1 MLRKLSRFAQ
11 ALAVLPLVGTGLFSP
26 GSTATAHAQAIP
38 RITSQ
43 VETSPL
49 VSLPGTVHPWARPQ
63 FDRGPAPA
71 NMSGRMLLV
80 LKRSKAQESALQT
93 LLASQQDP
101 HSPNYHKWLTP
112 DEFGKRFGVADSDLQ
127 TVTSY
132 LSAQGMSVGRVYGG
146 HMAIEVGASAAQI
159 KSTFQT
165 EIHAYSVGGKAFY
178 ANSSNPKIPSA
189 LRSVVSGFAALN
201 NFKAAG
207 SSRAGAQATLDTK
220 THTLKPLYTT
230 GTTTNTIYGVS
241 PADLAAQYSIPAATA
256 QGLGGTNVNVG
267 IIGDSDINIS
277 YINNYRTIFGL
288 VANPPVV
295 IVDGNDPGVNGDAYI
310 AYKQIELVGAVAPKA
325 TIYYYT
331 SADTDYD
338 TGMDFAL
345 IRAIADNQVQVLLNG
360 FQSCETAI
368 GSGGMELINLS
379 VEQAA
384 AQGMTVVAAA
394 GNTGSAACEVPGTT
408 GNATSGYAVNG
419 YATSP
424 YLTAV
429 GGTDFYYGIAVAGHA
444 LLDRQLRATNR
455 FRTHPF
461 RSRCGTTAIPTT
473 PTALLGPQWS

>member
-1 MLRKLSRFAQ
+1 MDGTMAMVRKLTRFAQ
-11 ALAVLPLVGTGLFSP
+11 ALAVLPLVSTGLLTL
-26 GSTATAHAQAIP
+26 GSAATAHAQAMP

-49 VSLPGTVHPWARPQ
+49 VSLSGAVHPWARPQ

-71 NMSGRMLLV
+71 NVSGRMLLV
-80 LKRSKAQESALQT
+80 LKRSKEQEAALQT

-146 HMAIEVGASAAQI
+146 HMAIEVGASTAQI

-165 EIHAYSVGGKAFY
+165 EIHAYSVGGKTFY
-178 ANSSNPKIPSA
+178 ANNSNPKIPSA
-189 LRSVVSGFAALN
+189 LRGVVSGFAALN
-201 NFKAAG
+201 NFKVAG
-207 SSRAGAQATLDTK
+207 GSGAGAQATLDSA

-230 GTTTNTIYGVS
+230 GTTTKTYGVS
-241 PADLAAQYSIPAATA
+241 PADLAAQYGIPAVTA
-256 QGLGGTNVNVG
+256 QGLGGTNVIVG

-288 VANPPVV
+288 GTNPPVV

-310 AYKQIELVGAVAPKA
+310 AYKQIELVSAVAPKA

-368 GSGGMELINLS
+368 GSGGMELINQS

-394 GNTGSAACEVPGTT
+394 GNTGAAACEVPGTT

-424 YLTAV
+424 YLTEVGSADSSQVWRGSVAV
-429 GGTDFYYGIAVAGHA
+429 DGIA
-444 LLDRQLRATNR
+444 RSCISSRAR
-455 FRTHPF
+455 YFACR
-461 RSRCGTTAIPTT
+461 
-473 PTALLGPQWS
+473 

>member
-1 MLRKLSRFAQ
+1 M
-11 ALAVLPLVGTGLFSP
+11 
-26 GSTATAHAQAIP
+26 
-38 RITSQ
+38 
-43 VETSPL
+43 
-49 VSLPGTVHPWARPQ
+49 
-63 FDRGPAPA
+63 
-71 NMSGRMLLV
+71 
-80 LKRSKAQESALQT
+80 
-93 LLASQQDP
+93 
-101 HSPNYHKWLTP
+101 
-112 DEFGKRFGVADSDLQ
+112 
-127 TVTSY
+127 
-132 LSAQGMSVGRVYGG
+132 GG
-146 HMAIEVGASAAQI
+146 A
-159 KSTFQT
+159 
-165 EIHAYSVGGKAFY
+165 
-178 ANSSNPKIPSA
+178 
-189 LRSVVSGFAALN
+189 
-201 NFKAAG
+201 
-207 SSRAGAQATLDTK
+207 
-220 THTLKPLYTT
+220 
-230 GTTTNTIYGVS
+230 
-241 PADLAAQYSIPAATA
+241 
-256 QGLGGTNVNVG
+256 NVNVG

-288 VANPPVV
+288 GTNPPVV

-368 GSGGMELINLS
+368 GSGGMELINQS

-429 GGTDFYYGIAVAGHA
+429 GGTDFYYGIALPATNYWTATNTGYKSIQNAPIPEQVWNDSFPNYTNGTAGTSVELAGGGGISTAGVDGISTPQPIPSYQFNNTKARAISSTSRIIPDVSFFAGSGANNTEGYNSTAYLFCMQPSDCQSTGTYSPTQAEPKRRARSLPALSHSPSISSTATSRFRARQREPIA
-444 LLDRQLRATNR
+444 LLITRLNDHRARCANR
-455 FRTHPF
+455 K
-461 RSRCGTTAIPTT
+461 
-473 PTALLGPQWS
+473 

>member
-201 NFKAAG
+201 NFKA
-207 SSRAGAQATLDTK
+207 
-220 THTLKPLYTT
+220 
-230 GTTTNTIYGVS
+230 
-241 PADLAAQYSIPAATA
+241 
-256 QGLGGTNVNVG
+256 
-267 IIGDSDINIS
+267 
-277 YINNYRTIFGL
+277 RTWLRCGH
-288 VANPPVV
+288 P
-295 IVDGNDPGVNGDAYI
+295 
-310 AYKQIELVGAVAPKA
+310 
-325 TIYYYT
+325 
-331 SADTDYD
+331 
-338 TGMDFAL
+338 
-345 IRAIADNQVQVLLNG
+345 
-360 FQSCETAI
+360 
-368 GSGGMELINLS
+368 
-379 VEQAA
+379 
-384 AQGMTVVAAA
+384 
-394 GNTGSAACEVPGTT
+394 GNTGQRDAHDQTALHPKLRQH
-408 GNATSGYAVNG
+408 
-419 YATSP
+419 
-424 YLTAV
+424 YLRS
-429 GGTDFYYGIAVAGHA
+429 VAG
-444 LLDRQLRATNR
+444 
-455 FRTHPF
+455 
-461 RSRCGTTAIPTT
+461 
-473 PTALLGPQWS
+473 